1 MPDSGSTPEPR
12 AAGAANAAPSAA
24 PAIAPKPDGITLAF
38 KKKRRWRR
46 LLLIGGPVIV
56 AAVAIYMYATG
67 GRYQGTDN
75 AYVKAHMVSIA
86 PEISGRVVQVPVHEN
101 QTVKQGQVLLQIDP
115 QPLQI
120 AIAGAQADLDSARN
134 IIDEEKAQYRQRQ
147 ADLQAANDNIGF
159 AQREYARRQKLFAAK
174 TISESDYDQARNQV
188 SVDQSNA
195 AAIQQ
200 DIQRILAQLDGNP
213 DIAPDDHP
221 TVRAA
226 QAKLDQAKL
235 DLQHAT
241 VVAPSDGVISQ
252 IDNIRPGTYLA
263 SGRAAFSLVSD
274 KDIWIDA
281 NLKETDMTYVRPG
294 QSATVEVDTYPDV
307 EFHAVVE
314 SVDPATGAEFS
325 ALPAQNATGN
335 WVKVVQRIP
344 VRLSIVGTAGQPP
357 LRAGMSVVVAIDT
370 GHKRS
375 LPDLIH
381 QAFAWVGGGEKKAQ

>member
-1 MPDSGSTPEPR
+1 MPDSGSTSEPR
-12 AAGAANAAPSAA
+12 ANAAGAAPSAA
-24 PAIAPKPDGITLAF
+24 PAVAPKPDGITLAF
-38 KKKRRWRR
+38 KKRRRWRR
-46 LLLIGGPVIV
+46 LLLIAGPLVV
-56 AAVAIYMYATG
+56 VAVALYMYATG

-86 PEISGRVVQVPVHEN
+86 PEISGRVVEVPVHEN
-101 QTVKQGQVLLQIDP
+101 ETVKQGQVLLQIDP

-120 AIAGAQADLDSARN
+120 AIAGAQAGLDAARN
-134 IIDEEKAQYRQRQ
+134 TIDEEKAAYRQRQ

-188 SVDQSNA
+188 SVDQSQA
-195 AAIQQ
+195 VAIQQ
-200 DIQRILAQLDGNP
+200 DIQRMLAQLDGNP

-241 VVAPSDGVISQ
+241 IVAPSDGVVSQ
-252 IDNIRPGTYLA
+252 IDNIRPGTYLEA
-263 SGRAAFSLVSD
+263 GRAAFSLVSD

-294 QSATVEVDTYPDV
+294 QTATVEVDTYPDV
-307 EFHAVVE
+307 DFHAVVE

-344 VRLSIVGTAGQPP
+344 VRLRIVNAEGQPP
-357 LRAGMSVVVAIDT
+357 LRAGMSVVVSIDT

-381 QAFAWVGGGEKKAQ
+381 SAFAWVGGSEKAQ